1 MPSRNRG
8 KPKQKLR
15 DLSRIPLTKE
25 ERKAVQQALVDNESP
40 IATAILG
47 ATIVEMELETEL
59 RARFSRKD
67 DDTWKDLI
75 SDVGPLGTFNQKIV
89 AAYGFRILDD
99 VLRDGM
105 NTVRQIRNAFAH
117 SKRLIDFNNELV
129 TRELRGV
136 TLPKGKR
143 SALYKQF
150 LAVRTLREGPRGAY
164 VILCLAL
171 AVRFTERRIKRDK
184 ARVTRAQRARRKALV
199 EALRQTSSTDGTVP
213 LGPLVGYPPVDPS
226 QTILGSFSRVV
237 HPPETTTPRKRNK

>member
-15 DLSRIPLTKE
+15 DLSRIPPTKE

-67 DDTWKDLI
+67 DDTWKELTG
-75 SDVGPLGTFNQKIV
+75 DVGPLSTFNQKIV

-117 SKRLIDFNNELV
+117 SKRLIDFNNDLV
-129 TRELRGV
+129 THELSRV

-143 SALYKQF
+143 SNLYKQF
-150 LAVRTLREGPRGAY
+150 STVRTLREGARNAY
-164 VILCLAL
+164 VLLCLAL
-171 AVRFTERRIKRDK
+171 TIQLMDRKNKRDK
-184 ARVTRAQRARRKALV
+184 AKVTRVRRNRRKALV
-199 EALRQTSSTDGTVP
+199 EALRQTTSTDGTVP
-213 LGPLVGYPPVDPS
+213 LGLLAGYRPVDPS

-237 HPPETTTPRKRNK
+237 QPPETTTPRKRNK